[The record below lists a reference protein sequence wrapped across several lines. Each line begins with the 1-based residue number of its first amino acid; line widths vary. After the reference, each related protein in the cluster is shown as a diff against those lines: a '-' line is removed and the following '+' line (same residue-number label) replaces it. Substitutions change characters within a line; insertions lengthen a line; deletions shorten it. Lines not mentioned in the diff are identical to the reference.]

1 MDRVMDRFQRFVS
14 IPGFAEGVWQPRFE
28 TMVSEEAET
37 ATGGALK
44 LWCLLGDEGRIDLTV
59 WGHYAVSRGIIGKP
73 AWSMILKQS
82 WLRGKTGSLL
92 SPRTGFSYRELVAM
106 FEAADPELLMEADE
120 LATLGGLP
128 DRIEVYRGTSGIPVG
143 KARTGMSWT
152 TDKATAAW
160 FANLFGGIPLVLR
173 AEVRKADV
181 LAYFSH
187 EDEVVARPRRVSKVS
202 VVQVRRDS
210 VRYDDRELLVA

>member
-128 DRIEVYRGTSGIPVG
+128 DRIEVYRGTSGLSLIH
-143 KARTGMSWT
+143 
-152 TDKATAAW
+152 
-160 FANLFGGIPLVLR
+160 I
-173 AEVRKADV
+173 
-181 LAYFSH
+181 
-187 EDEVVARPRRVSKVS
+187 
-202 VVQVRRDS
+202 
-210 VRYDDRELLVA
+210 